1 MSPASDNPVRPGD
14 DLIDRIVR
22 EVLLRLADTSTETTT
37 PPALPSVITADDVEA
52 VPSGGALTV
61 SEKAVVTP
69 AARDILRARKVQL
82 VRTGAPAANSASRV
96 VVLHQDGSGREIE
109 PDDELVRRTV
119 ASLQDGAVGAVV
131 VVRHPHRLV
140 VKLNRHALV
149 VAAVVL
155 AGHEEALREDDFF
168 PNVLVTSLGT
178 PQALVRRW
186 YGYLAE
192 SASRRGMYGSP

>member
-1 MSPASDNPVRPGD
+1 MSLGSDNLVRPD
-14 DLIDRIVR
+14 ADLIDRIVR
-22 EVLLRLADTSTETTT
+22 EVLLRLADTSTETTA
-37 PPALPSVITADDVEA
+37 PRALPSVITADVVEA

-96 VVLHQDGSGREIE
+96 VVLHQDGSGGETE
-109 PDDELVRRTV
+109 QDEELVRRTI
-119 ASLQDGAVGAVV
+119 ASLQGGAVGAVV
-131 VVRHPHRLV
+131 VVQRPHRLV
-140 VKLNRHALV
+140 VKLNRHTAM

-168 PNVLVTSLGT
+168 PNVLVTLLGT

-186 YGYLAE
+186 CGYLAE
-192 SASRRGMYGSP
+192 SASRRGMVGGP